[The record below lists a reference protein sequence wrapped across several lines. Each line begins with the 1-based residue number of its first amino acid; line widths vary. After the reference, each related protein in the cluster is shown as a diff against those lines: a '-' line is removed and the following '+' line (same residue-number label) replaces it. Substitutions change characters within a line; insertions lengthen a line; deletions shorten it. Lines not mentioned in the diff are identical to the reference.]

1 MKDLAFKVTFVL
13 LGIANYAV
21 WHMLVISKYGYNPL
35 TVFPILLYILI
46 MFVSPDKFKN
56 DINMSCRTSK

>member
-1 MKDLAFKVTFVL
+1 MKKLAFEVAFVL
-13 LGIANYAV
+13 LGVVNYAV

-46 MFVSPDKFKN
+46 MFV
-56 DINMSCRTSK
+56 

>member
-1 MKDLAFKVTFVL
+1 MKNLAFKVAFAL
-13 LGIANYAV
+13 FGIANYTV

-46 MFVSPDKFKN
+46 MFV
-56 DINMSCRTSK
+56 

>member
-1 MKDLAFKVTFVL
+1 MKNLAFKVAFVL
-13 LGIANYAV
+13 LGIVNYAV

-46 MFVSPDKFKN
+46 MFV
-56 DINMSCRTSK
+56 

>member
-1 MKDLAFKVTFVL
+1 MKNLAFKVAFAL
-13 LGIANYAV
+13 FGITNYAV

-46 MFVSPDKFKN
+46 MFV
-56 DINMSCRTSK
+56 

>member
-1 MKDLAFKVTFVL
+1 MKKLAFKVAFAL
-13 LGIANYAV
+13 FGIANYAV

-46 MFVSPDKFKN
+46 MFV
-56 DINMSCRTSK
+56 

>member
-1 MKDLAFKVTFVL
+1 MKNFAFKVDFTLF
-13 LGIANYAV
+13 GIANYAV

-46 MFVSPDKFKN
+46 MFV
-56 DINMSCRTSK
+56 